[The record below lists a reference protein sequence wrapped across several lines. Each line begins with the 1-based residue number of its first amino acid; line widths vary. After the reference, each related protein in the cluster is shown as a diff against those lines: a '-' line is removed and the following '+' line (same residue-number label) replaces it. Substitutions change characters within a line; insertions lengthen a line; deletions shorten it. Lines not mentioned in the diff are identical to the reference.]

1 MRHAGLIFVFLVEK
15 AFRHVGQAGLE
26 LLSSGAP
33 PRLGLPKCWDY
44 GCEPPCP
51 ALFNRY
57 LLSIHSVP
65 ATALGPRNRAGNKTD
80 KPSPTELTVA
90 AGTDEKHDFCLA
102 SKVVGRCRASMP
114 RWWYNV
120 TDGSC
125 QLFVY
130 GGCDGNSNNHL
141 SKEEC
146 LKKCAAVTENATGD
160 LAISRNAADS
170 SVPSA
175 PRRQDSDDHSSD
187 MFNYEEYC
195 TAKAVTGPCR
205 AAFPRWYFDVERNSC
220 DNFIYGGCRGNK
232 NSYLSEEACMLR
244 CFRKQVDSSLLLGTK
259 VVLAGLLVMVLILFL
274 GASMVYLIRVARRKQ
289 EWALR
294 TIWSTGDDE
303 EHLVKNTY
311 VL

>member
-1 MRHAGLIFVFLVEK
+1 MVQLCGPRRGRALL
-15 AFRHVGQAGLE
+15 ALLASL
-26 LLSSGAP
+26 LLSGV
-33 PRLGLPKCWDY
+33 L
-44 GCEPPCP
+44 
-51 ALFNRY
+51 
-57 LLSIHSVP
+57 
-65 ATALGPRNRAGNKTD
+65 
-80 KPSPTELTVA
+80 A
-90 AGTDEKHDFCLA
+90 ADGERGIHDFCLA

-170 SVPSA
+170 SVPSACFVVLAAAAPFLLYGLKTASGAWA

>member
-1 MRHAGLIFVFLVEK
+1 MAQLCGPRRGRALL
-15 AFRHVGQAGLE
+15 ALLASL
-26 LLSSGAP
+26 LLSEV
-33 PRLGLPKCWDY
+33 L
-44 GCEPPCP
+44 
-51 ALFNRY
+51 
-57 LLSIHSVP
+57 
-65 ATALGPRNRAGNKTD
+65 
-80 KPSPTELTVA
+80 A
-90 AGTDEKHDFCLA
+90 ADGERGIHDFCLA

-160 LAISRNAADS
+160 LATSRNAADS

-175 PRRQDSDDHSSD
+175 PRRQDSDDQSSD
-187 MFNYEEYC
+187 MFNYEESC

-220 DNFIYGGCRGNK
+220 NNFIYGGCRGNK

-244 CFRKQVDSSLLLGTK
+244 CFRKQVDSSLPLGTK
-259 VVLAGLLVMVLILFL
+259 VVLAGLFVMVLILFL
-274 GASMVYLIRVARRKQ
+274 GASMVYLIRVARRNQ
-289 EWALR
+289 ERALR
-294 TIWSTGDDE
+294 TIWSSGDDE

>member
-1 MRHAGLIFVFLVEK
+1 MVQLCGPRRGRALL
-15 AFRHVGQAGLE
+15 ALLASL
-26 LLSSGAP
+26 LLSGV
-33 PRLGLPKCWDY
+33 L
-44 GCEPPCP
+44 
-51 ALFNRY
+51 
-57 LLSIHSVP
+57 
-65 ATALGPRNRAGNKTD
+65 
-80 KPSPTELTVA
+80 A
-90 AGTDEKHDFCLA
+90 ADGERGIHDFCLA

>member
-1 MRHAGLIFVFLVEK
+1 MAQLCGPRRGRALL
-15 AFRHVGQAGLE
+15 ALLASL
-26 LLSSGAP
+26 LLSGI
-33 PRLGLPKCWDY
+33 L
-44 GCEPPCP
+44 
-51 ALFNRY
+51 
-57 LLSIHSVP
+57 
-65 ATALGPRNRAGNKTD
+65 
-80 KPSPTELTVA
+80 A
-90 AGTDEKHDFCLA
+90 ANGERGIHDFCLA

-146 LKKCAAVTENATGD
+146 LKKCAAVTE
-160 LAISRNAADS
+160 
-170 SVPSA
+170 
-175 PRRQDSDDHSSD
+175 
-187 MFNYEEYC
+187 YC

-232 NSYLSEEACMLR
+232 NSYPSEEACMLR
-244 CFRKQVDSSLLLGTK
+244 CFRKEVDSSLPLGTK
-259 VVLAGLLVMVLILFL
+259 VVVLAGLFVMVLILFL
-274 GASMVYLIRVARRKQ
+274 GASMVYLIRVARRNQ
-289 EWALR
+289 ERALR
-294 TIWSTGDDE
+294 TIWSSGDDE

>member
-1 MRHAGLIFVFLVEK
+1 MAQLCGPRRGRALL
-15 AFRHVGQAGLE
+15 ALLASL
-26 LLSSGAP
+26 LLSEV
-33 PRLGLPKCWDY
+33 L
-44 GCEPPCP
+44 
-51 ALFNRY
+51 
-57 LLSIHSVP
+57 
-65 ATALGPRNRAGNKTD
+65 
-80 KPSPTELTVA
+80 A
-90 AGTDEKHDFCLA
+90 ADGERGIHDFCLA

-146 LKKCAAVTENATGD
+146 LKKCAAVT
-160 LAISRNAADS
+160 
-170 SVPSA
+170 A
-175 PRRQDSDDHSSD
+175 PRRQDSDDQSSD
-187 MFNYEEYC
+187 MFNYEESC

-220 DNFIYGGCRGNK
+220 NNFIYGGCRGNK

-244 CFRKQVDSSLLLGTK
+244 CFRKQVDSSLPLGTK
-259 VVLAGLLVMVLILFL
+259 VVVLAGLFVMVLILFL
-274 GASMVYLIRVARRKQ
+274 GASMVYLIRVARRNQ
-289 EWALR
+289 ERALR
-294 TIWSTGDDE
+294 TIWSSGDDE

>member
-1 MRHAGLIFVFLVEK
+1 MVQLCGPRRGRALL
-15 AFRHVGQAGLE
+15 ALLASL
-26 LLSSGAP
+26 LLSGVLAADGE
-33 PRLGLPKCWDY
+33 RG
-44 GCEPPCP
+44 
-51 ALFNRY
+51 
-57 LLSIHSVP
+57 IH
-65 ATALGPRNRAGNKTD
+65 
-80 KPSPTELTVA
+80 
-90 AGTDEKHDFCLA
+90 
-102 SKVVGRCRASMP
+102 
-114 RWWYNV
+114 
-120 TDGSC
+120 
-125 QLFVY
+125 
-130 GGCDGNSNNHL
+130 
-141 SKEEC
+141 
-146 LKKCAAVTENATGD
+146 ENATGD

>member
-1 MRHAGLIFVFLVEK
+1 MAQLCGPRRGRALL
-15 AFRHVGQAGLE
+15 ALLASL
-26 LLSSGAP
+26 LLSEV
-33 PRLGLPKCWDY
+33 L
-44 GCEPPCP
+44 
-51 ALFNRY
+51 
-57 LLSIHSVP
+57 
-65 ATALGPRNRAGNKTD
+65 
-80 KPSPTELTVA
+80 A
-90 AGTDEKHDFCLA
+90 ADGERGIHDFCLA

-146 LKKCAAVTENATGD
+146 LKKCAAVT
-160 LAISRNAADS
+160 
-170 SVPSA
+170 A

-220 DNFIYGGCRGNK
+220 NNFIYGGCRGNK

-244 CFRKQVDSSLLLGTK
+244 CFRKQVDSSLPLGTK
-259 VVLAGLLVMVLILFL
+259 VVVLAGLFVMVLILFL
-274 GASMVYLIRVARRKQ
+274 GASMVYLIRVARRNQ
-289 EWALR
+289 ERALR
-294 TIWSTGDDE
+294 TIWSSGDDE